1 MNNADLLNMDKKQL
15 IDLGKLAITFKNQK
29 VGKRTEFL
37 QSYLNDI
44 VKEMHDPNFNELL
57 YRLELEAIRRDEEG
71 ENHAVEKVDRIWWE
85 LTYHHPKRGRIK
97 ISLDTLRNKLTV
109 AKINKLKVV
118 GVGRFEQP
126 HVVKMITK
134 VY

>member
-1 MNNADLLNMDKKQL
+1 MNDSDLIAMDKKQL
-15 IDLGKLAITFKNQK
+15 IELGKFAITFKNQQ
-29 VGKRTEFL
+29 VGKRPEFL

-44 VKEMHDPNFNELL
+44 VKEMPNPNFNELL
-57 YRLELEAIRRDEEG
+57 YQLELVAVRRDEEG
-71 ENHAVEKVDRIWWE
+71 KNHAVEKVDRIWWE